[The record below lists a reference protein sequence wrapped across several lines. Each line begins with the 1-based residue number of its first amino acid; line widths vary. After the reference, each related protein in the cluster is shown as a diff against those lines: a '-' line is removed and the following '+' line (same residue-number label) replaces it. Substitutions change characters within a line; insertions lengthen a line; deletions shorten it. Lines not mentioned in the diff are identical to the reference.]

1 MRKYLKSLGAS
12 AVAENTF
19 VFPDAEVM
27 LSEVEPLCVGS
38 LTVGRLEV
46 GVRASS
52 AEREATL
59 VAAIRLRIILAKAG
73 SRYARTRS
81 DQGAARRRLTPA
93 WLRSPPK
100 RLARAA
106 CLSPP
111 WL

>member
-1 MRKYLKSLGAS
+1 VTKLVFGGVPLWLMRKYLKSLGAS

-59 VAAIRLRIILAKAG
+59 VAAIRLKA
-73 SRYARTRS
+73 
-81 DQGAARRRLTPA
+81 
-93 WLRSPPK
+93 LRGGG
-100 RLARAA
+100 
-106 CLSPP
+106 
-111 WL
+111 